1 MGIYELWPLA
11 FLALVP
17 VLILLYFLRQNIK
30 KKEFSAVM
38 LWQEVY
44 RSVEATRPWERLR
57 KNLLLILQI
66 LTVLLFVLA
75 LMRPWIRSGAG
86 DQTMTVLVLDNSASM
101 DTLYG
106 ENADGLTAVS
116 GEDSAQSESSVSG
129 KSAVYSGFS
138 DASGSTRL
146 DAAKEAACE
155 YVDSLADGSML
166 YVVSANQSAALVL
179 SNSQDKVEAK
189 NRIRGIEQT
198 VLGGDLSSSL
208 SLVQSCISQSEE
220 YQMVFFTDTAFDTG
234 DLDCVVENFYSDA
247 ANCSADS
254 LSCSEKDGQ
263 LLVLAQV
270 TNHGAADVTGEINL
284 YGIDAD
290 REEALLSISAMDVAA
305 GETASVYF
313 ELEEAEVDETV
324 KALRAEINGTDALAG
339 DNSVWCVLEE
349 ESASRVLLLTQSNLY
364 LEKAF
369 GTISGVEVYR
379 TSDLGVFETSEADGY
394 DLYIFDGML
403 PEELPET
410 GNYLFVNCKTS
421 AYAGTESTAASDADE
436 NVVKNTGNSEVYFA
450 VSGYVENTTLEVAST
465 DMTYYSADASFGV
478 TQSAIYETPSWGTS
492 FLKAGESGEETA
504 GFYGI
509 YGGHRMAVLGFDLHD
524 TDFGLQAEFPI
535 LVSEMAG
542 YLLDTGLT
550 EDTSYV
556 AGDSILIHGQSTGSD
571 LTVIRPDQ
579 STELITASEAA
590 GSYMEVS
597 QLGIYQIS
605 QEQGETRKTQYFA
618 VQFPTALES
627 EVEPASAME
636 NAQEGAAESSGVG
649 TMELRNLVLILLLI
663 LMCAEWLIYVRTS

>member
-1 MGIYELWPLA
+1 MGIYVLWPLA

-17 VLILLYFLRQNIK
+17 ILILLYFLRQNIK

-57 KNLLLILQI
+57 KNLLLVLQI
-66 LTVLLFVLA
+66 IAVLLFVLA
-75 LMRPWIRSGAG
+75 LMRPWIRAGAD
-86 DQTMTVLVLDNSASM
+86 DQTMIVLVLDNSASM

-106 ENADGLTAVS
+106 ENT
-116 GEDSAQSESSVSG
+116 
-129 KSAVYSGFS
+129 
-138 DASGSTRL
+138 TRL

-155 YVDSLADGSML
+155 YVDSLADRSTL
-166 YVVSANQSAALVL
+166 YVISGNQSATLVL
-179 SNSQDKVEAK
+179 SNSQDKMEAK
-189 NRIRGIEQT
+189 SRIRDIEQT
-198 VLGGDLSSSL
+198 ELGGDLSSSL

-220 YQMVFFTDTAFDTG
+220 YQVVFFTDTAFDSG
-234 DLDCVVENFYSDA
+234 DLDCVVESFYNDA
-247 ANCSADS
+247 TNCSVDS
-254 LSCSEKDGQ
+254 LNCSEKDGQ

-270 TNHGAADVTGEINL
+270 TNHGEADVTGDLNL

-290 REEALLSISAMDVAA
+290 GEETLLGISAMEAAA
-305 GETASVYF
+305 GETAPVYF
-313 ELEEAEVDETV
+313 ELEETEADETV
-324 KALRAEINGTDALAG
+324 KALRAELNGTDALAG

-369 GTISGVEVYR
+369 GNISGVEIYR
-379 TSDLGVFETSEADGY
+379 TSDLGIFETSEADGY

-410 GNYLFVNCKTS
+410 GNYLFVNCETS
-421 AYAGTESTAASDADE
+421 AYAGAESAEASETDEDEMESAGESVADE
-436 NVVKNTGNSEVYFA
+436 NSDKNTGLSEVYFEA
-450 VSGYVENTTLEVAST
+450 SGYVENTTLEVAST

-478 TQSAIYETPSWGTS
+478 TQSATYETPSWGTS

-571 LTVIRPDQ
+571 LTVIRPDRN
-579 STELITASEAA
+579 TEQIAASEAA

-597 QLGIYQIS
+597 QLGIYQVS

-636 NAQEGAAESSGVG
+636 DAQEGAAETGGVG
-649 TMELRNLVLILLLI
+649 TTELRNLVLILLLL
-663 LMCAEWLIYVRTS
+663 LMCAEWLIYVKTS

>member
-1 MGIYELWPLA
+1 MDIYVLWPLA

-66 LTVLLFVLA
+66 ITVLLFVLA
-75 LMRPWIRSGAG
+75 LMRPWIRSGAD
-86 DQTMTVLVLDNSASM
+86 DQMMTVLVLDNSASM

-106 ENADGLTAVS
+106 ENATDLTAVS
-116 GEDSAQSESSVSG
+116 GEDSAQSEAAVSGEDFAQSGSSVFGKNAVQSG
-129 KSAVYSGFS
+129 GF
-138 DASGSTRL
+138 DASESTRL

-155 YVDSLADGSML
+155 YVDSLADGSTL
-166 YVVSANQSAALVL
+166 YVISGNQSSALVL

-220 YQMVFFTDTAFDTG
+220 YQVVFFTDTAFDVG
-234 DLDCVVENFYSDA
+234 DLDCVVENFYSEVT
-247 ANCSADS
+247 NCSMDS

-270 TNHGAADVTGEINL
+270 TNHGADSGEESGSESGAEGTYGAEAVTGEINL
-284 YGIDAD
+284 YGIDAEG
-290 REEALLSISAMDVAA
+290 EETLLAISVMEVAA

-313 ELEEAEVDETV
+313 ELEETEVDETV

-349 ESASRVLLLTQSNLY
+349 ENASRVLLLTQSNLY

-369 GTISGVEVYR
+369 GNISGVEVYR
-379 TSDLGVFETSEADGY
+379 TSDLGVFETDEADGY

-410 GNYLFVNCKTS
+410 GNYLFVNCETS
-421 AYAGTESTAASDADE
+421 AYAGALGADE
-436 NVVKNTGNSEVYFA
+436 DEAKSTGVSDEDGTEHVGRSDVDENAAKNIGNYEVYFGA
-450 VSGYVENTTLEVAST
+450 SGYVENTTLKVEST
-465 DMTYYSADASFGV
+465 GMTYYSADASFGV
-478 TQSAIYETPSWGTS
+478 TQSAIYETPSWGIA
-492 FLKAGESGEETA
+492 FLRAGESGEETA

-509 YGGHRMAVLGFDLHD
+509 YGSHRMAVLGFDLHE

-535 LVSEMAG
+535 LVSELTG

-556 AGDSILIHGQSTGSD
+556 AGDSILIRGQSTGSD
-571 LTVIRPDQ
+571 LTVICPDQ
-579 STELITASEAA
+579 STEQIAASEAA

-597 QLGIYQIS
+597 QLGIYQVS
-605 QEQGETRKTQYFA
+605 QEQGG
-618 VQFPTALES
+618 
-627 EVEPASAME
+627 
-636 NAQEGAAESSGVG
+636 GA
-649 TMELRNLVLILLLI
+649 
-663 LMCAEWLIYVRTS
+663 